1 MAINI
6 PDLNLSAITN
16 IAASFFGAEG
26 MIMGK
31 LGDYPFFMS
40 NNDYKQIAFSA
51 TSDFSSY
58 KPIKGLEV
66 TGDSGGT
73 QGTLRLNGVLVAEPQ
88 DALSP
93 IKDMWLLRE
102 PVRLTTLDADYDVVI
117 TNYDRVQSNF
127 YIDGDARVN
136 RYSLTLK
143 EVYNEL
149 V

>member
-40 NNDYKQIAFSA
+40 RNDYKQIAFSGTA
-51 TSDFSSY
+51 DFSSY

-93 IKDMWLLRE
+93 IKDMWLLRK